1 MIAVE
6 RHAGIAEDEVALAQE
21 PIVAGQREPDIGVG
35 GVGGLGD
42 RPGRDA
48 PDRVDDVRGC
58 TEFEDAPQED
68 GRELVLTHAGHECP
82 FDVVHRGL
90 VYALRLAQAFGVDAV
105 RAGSPGELTG
115 ALASALAAHR
125 PALIE
130 VPVGEFPSPWHL
142 VRNYAPGKIPP
153 PPNPLGEP
161 RK

>member
-1 MIAVE
+1 MSGIEIAMMI
-6 RHAGIAEDEVALAQE
+6 
-21 PIVAGQREPDIGVG
+21 G
-35 GVGGLGD
+35 GMARAARAFNQPSWLQSARRAADFV
-42 RPGRDA
+42 
-48 PDRVDDVRGC
+48 
-58 TEFEDAPQED
+58 
-68 GRELVLTHAGHECP
+68 
-82 FDVVHRGL
+82 
-90 VYALRLAQAFGVDAV
+90 RLAQAFGVDAV